1 MKTLTVDEA
10 MTGLSK
16 WLELALS
23 GEQIQIRKGDAL
35 VELRPARPP
44 RSTPRKESLAPREA
58 LRLLQQDAHLTQS
71 EAESYLLETRDERS
85 AIHHREVAAVD
96 SPPHR
101 IADRVSWYFFSFR
114 FP

>member
-16 WLELALS
+16 WLKLALS

-44 RSTPRKESLAPREA
+44 QSTPGKESLPPREA
-58 LRLLQQDAHLTQS
+58 LRLLQQDAHLTQA
-71 EAESYLLETRDERS
+71 EAESYLREARAERWSEQSRFQAASS
-85 AIHHREVAAVD
+85 A
-96 SPPHR
+96 
-101 IADRVSWYFFSFR
+101 WT
-114 FP
+114 